1 MIRLEQCSNNEE
13 RIMYEPMVVVYK
25 QREYKHKLCRV
36 RYMRCNCSSSVV
48 RLWFVLRSVFVTKPS
63 DGR

>member
-36 RYMRCNCSSSVV
+36 RYMRRNCSSSVV
-48 RLWFVLRSVFVTKPS
+48 RLWFVLR
-63 DGR
+63 